1 MRLRRF
7 EIENYRGITRI
18 ALDFGASTILIGENG
33 SGKSTV
39 LDALAVC
46 LGAGPTSSSFGL
58 RPRDLRPAP
67 DGTILPVRMRLTLEG
82 ENPPQ
87 GFAVDFPGRDF
98 RALTLSVEAGPDQ
111 ADELL
116 AARWSVAD
124 ASGQILSSD
133 DADVLRRLREQSPL
147 FLIRGGLMLH
157 TPSPEPGPTEDDE
170 AARPAEL
177 SVTDLA
183 SEIDRSYRRLV
194 SDTAQLSRKE
204 LDRGFEAVREMLS
217 RSAKN
222 VVAESRGSGRFLED
236 LLGQQGRHALDRPF
250 DRLKFHGAGAQRVGM
265 LLFLG
270 SFLHSRHSP
279 VAPGAEPILAIEN
292 PEAHLHPLTV
302 AAVWDL
308 LDRIPWQKV
317 LSSHSGQIL
326 AAAPLTSVRR
336 LERLDGVVEVRQ
348 VRPGALRAEDMRRIS
363 YHVRARRGAA
373 FFSRCWLLMEGETE
387 FWIVP
392 ELARLLGFDLD
403 VEGIACVEFAQCG
416 IDPLV
421 RVADELGI
429 EWHLL
434 TDGDEAGA
442 HYAERVRRLAG
453 GVPLDRRLTRLA
465 QRDIEHCLW
474 RHGYARVYEAIGGA
488 EPSRPTRS
496 PHQAATAVRNVIG
509 RAIKR
514 TSKPFLALSV
524 VDAMDDPGAPGVP
537 PVLRTMIETAVT
549 LARGQLT

>member
-7 EIENYRGITRI
+7 EIENYRGIARI
-18 ALDFGASTILIGENG
+18 GLDFGASTILIGENG
-33 SGKSTV
+33 AGKSTV

-46 LGAGPTSSSFGL
+46 LGAGPSATPLAF
-58 RPRDLRPAP
+58 RPRDLRRAP
-67 DGTILPVRMRLTLEG
+67 DGSILPVRMRLTLEG
-82 ENPPQ
+82 EAPPK
-87 GFAVDFPGRDF
+87 GFDVQWPDRDL
-98 RALTLSVEAGPDQ
+98 RTLTLSVTAGPDLT
-111 ADELL
+111 DELP
-116 AARWSVAD
+116 ATRWSITD
-124 ASGQILSSD
+124 ASGQILS
-133 DADVLRRLREQSPL
+133 ADEPEDLRRLREQSPL
-147 FLIRGGLMLH
+147 FLIRSGLMLH
-157 TPSPEPGPTEDDE
+157 TPPPDSDISDSEEE
-170 AARPAEL
+170 ARPAEL

-183 SEIDRSYRRLV
+183 AEIDRSYRKLV
-194 SDTAQLSRKE
+194 VDTAALSRKE
-204 LDRGFEAVREMLS
+204 LDRGFEAVREMLV
-217 RSAKN
+217 RSAKH
-222 VVAESRGSGRFLED
+222 VAAEGRGSGRFLED
-236 LLGQQGRHALDRPF
+236 LLGQQGHHSLDRPF

-292 PEAHLHPLTV
+292 PEAHLHPLTI

-308 LDRIPWQKV
+308 LDRIRWQKV

-326 AAAPLTSVRR
+326 ASAPLTSVRR
-336 LERLDGVVEVRQ
+336 LIHNEGVVDVRQ
-348 VRPGALRAEDMRRIS
+348 VRPGALRPEDMRRIS

-373 FFSRCWLLMEGETE
+373 FFSRAWLLMEGETE

-392 ELARLLGFDLD
+392 EIARLLGFDLD

-421 RVADELGI
+421 RVAEELGI

-442 HYAERVRRLAG
+442 HYAERVRRLSQT
-453 GVPLDRRLTRLA
+453 VPLDRRLTRLRE
-465 QRDIEHCLW
+465 RDIEHCFW
-474 RHGYARVYEAIGGA
+474 RHGYARVYEGVGGP
-488 EPSRPTRS
+488 EPGRPARTPR
-496 PHQAATAVRNVIG
+496 QAATAMRNVIG

-524 VDAMDDPGAPGVP
+524 VDAMDDAGSPGVP
-537 PVLRTMIETAVT
+537 PILRGMIETVVA